1 MRIDVLQENNPKGKI
16 KGKKR
21 VAMTSVFITGASRGI
36 GLEFVRQYA
45 QDGFEVHAVARN
57 PQGSKP
63 LMEVADVHANVA
75 LHALDVSDFA
85 AIESLGKELAGIPMD
100 ILINNAGHYGP
111 KEAQS
116 LGKIDYKAWAES
128 FKVNALAPIKLAET
142 FLANIEQGSK
152 KVIAT
157 LSTQMASIA
166 DNTSGG
172 VYVYRSSK
180 AALNIALKSLSVDLK
195 PKGVSVLILH
205 PGWVKTDMG
214 GEGASV
220 LPAESV
226 HGMRRLI
233 DSGDLSLSGTFL
245 NYKGEELPW

>member
-1 MRIDVLQENNPKGKI
+1 
-16 KGKKR
+16 
-21 VAMTSVFITGASRGI
+21 
-36 GLEFVRQYA
+36 
-45 QDGFEVHAVARN
+45 
-57 PQGSKP
+57 
-63 LMEVADVHANVA
+63 
-75 LHALDVSDFA
+75 
-85 AIESLGKELAGIPMD
+85 
-100 ILINNAGHYGP
+100 
-111 KEAQS
+111 
-116 LGKIDYKAWAES
+116 LGKIDYKAWVEA
-128 FKVNALAPIKLAET
+128 FKINALAPIKVAET

-180 AALNIALKSLSVDLK
+180 AALNVALKSLSVDLK